1 MKVNTYAN
9 RVTKG
14 TMELDSDVIYRAF
27 PFASQMLIDAV
38 LDEMMLKGDK
48 RISRCIGEMKDW
60 HTITLR
66 AQSTLHE
73 GDEFNEEIGQLNVRL
88 KLHNKAL
95 EFVMKVLHGLN
106 HAINEMT
113 RNIDKGIPIDGLGEI
128 REKVLTGVMPFHDKR
143 LFVNIGEDCSVARL
157 VIIPKPT
164 DEDEVFDTWAG
175 EFNMQFIAQNIMN
188 AALNNVSF
196 NRKNY
201 SFWDLRCKAEE
212 CLVKECRRNGGKIEI
227 VAIVRRNKD
236 DEHDEKQARMALCNK
251 LQAQYEAFCKRMAHK
266 VVKEVLGK
274 QFCNHKPCSHKC
286 WVKYTKMRNKLRAM
300 APGIFEQDGKNLDW
314 LR

>member
-9 RVTKG
+9 RITKG
-14 TMELDSDVIYRAF
+14 TMELNSDVIYRAF

-60 HTITLR
+60 HTITLK

-88 KLHNKAL
+88 KLHHKAL
-95 EFVMKVLHGLN
+95 EFVMKVLNGMN
-106 HAINEMT
+106 AAIREMT
-113 RNIDKGIPIDGLGEI
+113 RNIDKGIPIDGLSEI
-128 REKVLTGVMPFHDKR
+128 REKVLTGVMPWKDQR

-157 VIIPKPT
+157 TIIPKPR
-164 DEDEVFDTWAG
+164 DEDEVFDSWAG

-188 AALNNVSF
+188 AALNNASF

-212 CLVKECRRNGGKIEI
+212 CLVKECKRNGGKIEI
-227 VAIVRRNKD
+227 VAIVRRNKE
-236 DEHDEKQARMALCNK
+236 DEHDEKQARMELCNK
-251 LQAQYEAFCKRMAHK
+251 LQAQYEAFCKRMAYK
-266 VVKEVLGK
+266 VVKEVFGK

-286 WVKYTKMRNKLRAM
+286 WVKYTRMRDKLRAM
-300 APGIFEQDGKNLDW
+300 APGIFENNGNTPDW

>member
-106 HAINEMT
+106 SAINEMT

-128 REKVLTGVMPFHDKR
+128 REKVLTEAMPFHDKR
-143 LFVNIGEDCSVARL
+143 LFINIGEDCSVARL
-157 VIIPKPT
+157 VIIPKPA
-164 DEDEVFDTWAG
+164 DEDEVFDTWVC
-175 EFNMQFIAQNIMN
+175 EFNMQSIAQNIMN
-188 AALNNVSF
+188 AALNNASF

-227 VAIVRRNKD
+227 VAIVRRNKE

-251 LQAQYEAFCKRMAHK
+251 LQAQYEAFCKRMAYK
-266 VVKEVLGK
+266 VVKEVFGK

-286 WVKYTKMRNKLRAM
+286 WVKYTRMRDKLRAM
-300 APGIFEQDGKNLDW
+300 APGIFEQEGKTLDW
-314 LR
+314 LA